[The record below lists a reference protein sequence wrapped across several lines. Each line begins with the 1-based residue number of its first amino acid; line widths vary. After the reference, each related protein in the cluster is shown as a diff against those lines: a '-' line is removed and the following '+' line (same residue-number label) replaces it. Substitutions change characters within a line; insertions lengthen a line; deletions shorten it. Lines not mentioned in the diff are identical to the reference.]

1 MTQDI
6 DISKLFEN
14 LDKKYEAEK
23 TSKIE
28 EADKS
33 AVEQEVDDIFFDVD
47 SILEAD
53 DKKEWYVIHTYSGQ
67 EQKVKDNIEM
77 RIERINMLEPDKNW
91 KEKIGRIIIPT
102 EKVIEFKNGKRIE
115 VKKKIFPGYLLI
127 QMELEDKVL
136 FEIRNIQ
143 GVTSFVNS
151 GKGNKPAPLSKH
163 DIKSI
168 FKRTSAQPSKSK
180 TTYEVGE
187 RVKIMSG
194 PFAEF
199 IGVIEDVDEDKSK
212 IKALVEIF
220 GRGTTVELV
229 FDQVIKE
236 NN

>member
-1 MTQDI
+1 MVQDI
-6 DISKLFEN
+6 DLGKLFEKF
-14 LDKKYEAEK
+14 DKKFEDGQPVQAE
-23 TSKIE
+23 E
-28 EADKS
+28 EGKVS
-33 AVEQEVDDIFFDVD
+33 VEQEVDEIFFDID
-47 SILEAD
+47 SILESD
-53 DKKEWYVIHTYSGQ
+53 DNKEWYVIHTYSGQ

-77 RIERINMLEPDKNW
+77 RIERITMLEPEKNW

-127 QMELEDKVL
+127 QMEIDDKVL

-151 GKGNKPAPLSKH
+151 GKGNQPAPLSKH
-163 DIKSI
+163 EIKSI
-168 FKRTSAQPSKSK
+168 FQRTAAQPSKSK
-180 TTYEVGE
+180 STYEIGE

-194 PFAEF
+194 PFADF
-199 IGVIEDVDEDKSK
+199 SGVIEDVDEDKSK
-212 IKALVEIF
+212 LKALVDIF

-236 NN
+236 N